1 MGFPPTLSLFYPR
14 LFGRQAGGT
23 DEEGRGRCRCAESAT
38 RELLSALIAANDLAE
53 DDVASVLFT
62 ATPDLDAAFPAAA
75 ARQLGWTSAAL
86 LDAVAPAVATGPTG
100 IPRCIR
106 VLIHWNTDRPQSEVR
121 HVYLGG
127 ARALRPDR

>member
-1 MGFPPTLSLFYPR
+1 MPMRGIRGATTAASNTR
-14 LFGRQAGGT
+14 
-23 DEEGRGRCRCAESAT
+23 EEIHAVT
-38 RELLSALIAANDLAE
+38 RELLAALIAANDLAE

-86 LDAVAPAVATGPTG
+86 LDAVAPAVAQGPTG